1 MLRKN
6 GKNVHDDPS
15 SNNFNSIEGNLINQ
29 SEKKFCERR
38 YEDLIIRYNIFSSS
52 LPFYAPCSFLKDWW
66 LETSEICIKKSIFF
80 LLKGNLIFVLC
91 TWDNRETLY
100 YDRYSDSLSSAGFLV
115 LVLFNTS
122 APSMGNE
129 IKAIL
134 SNQNYDEI

>member
-52 LPFYAPCSFLKDWW
+52 LPFYAPCSFLKD
-66 LETSEICIKKSIFF
+66 
-80 LLKGNLIFVLC
+80 
-91 TWDNRETLY
+91 
-100 YDRYSDSLSSAGFLV
+100 
-115 LVLFNTS
+115 
-122 APSMGNE
+122 
-129 IKAIL
+129 
-134 SNQNYDEI
+134 